1 MEYKWCWDRRD
12 ETHTLEGGHVQ
23 MSKEWSQGTNEVLA
37 IGLYM
42 VGEFSGVYIYERCI
56 LDASR
61 LDSSNPFFLN
71 QEIIEELFF
80 FSFFY
85 GDHLVFLLS
94 FFLTTWYF
102 FLSLFLFASSKISF
116 YFWNMTALHPH
127 SWMILALEYK
137 QQLNKRIEVF
147 ETKYLPLFLSL
158 FLIL

>member
-80 FSFFY
+80 FSFFMATTWSFFSLFFWPL
-85 GDHLVFLLS
+85 GIFFFLS
-94 FFLTTWYF
+94 FFLPPQK
-102 FLSLFLFASSKISF
+102 SLFIFKTGQGQLSIPTLEWYSPSSI
-116 YFWNMTALHPH
+116 N
-127 SWMILALEYK
+127 
-137 QQLNKRIEVF
+137 NN
-147 ETKYLPLFLSL
+147 
-158 FLIL
+158 